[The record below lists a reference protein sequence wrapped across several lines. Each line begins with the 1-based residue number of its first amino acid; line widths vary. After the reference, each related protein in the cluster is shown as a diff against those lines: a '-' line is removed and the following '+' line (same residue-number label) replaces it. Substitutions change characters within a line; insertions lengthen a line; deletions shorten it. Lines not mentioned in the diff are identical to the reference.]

1 MREDDTQTDAKG
13 PSIAGPPATEP
24 PGDLMTRVR
33 VWLAR
38 ATVSGL
44 LLSLFIHL
52 FIILLT
58 RLIPVTYSN
67 ADAGGGA
74 GHTIEFSII
83 TEADSP
89 AASDNLSITLP
100 TESELMSPSME
111 QLDPVDDLTTAAEAI
126 DPVGELEQGVDMP
139 AGAAGAASEIAAG
152 AGAAGSGSGASFFGL
167 EAVGRRFCYIID
179 VSSSMQ
185 TGPEESTRIDI
196 VKRELTRS
204 LLALVE
210 SSEFSVVL
218 YAGNS
223 GWLFDD
229 RQWLDSTQRNKLVA
243 EARIAS
249 IVLEYNRRD
258 GVGRFGVTQNGT
270 APSSAVERAMSLN
283 PKPDAIYLLTDGEF
297 GEPRVPEFVRNLN
310 RSALIPVHCLFIT
323 DASGQSEAEGDLR
336 TIATESG
343 GSFRTFRTSSP

>member
-1 MREDDTQTDAKG
+1 MHHEEPNTAPEESPVIG
-13 PSIAGPPATEP
+13 SP
-24 PGDLMTRVR
+24 PGADVSDDLFTRIR

-44 LLSLFIHL
+44 LISLFIHL
-52 FIILLT
+52 FVIALT
-58 RLIPVTYSN
+58 RLIPITYSN
-67 ADAGGGA
+67 ADSGGGS
-74 GHTIEFSII
+74 GDSIEFSII

-89 AASDNLSITLP
+89 ASSDQLSITLP
-100 TESELMSPSME
+100 TSSELMSPSME

-139 AGAAGAASEIAAG
+139 SGAAGAASEIAAG

-185 TGPEESTRIDI
+185 TGEPNARIDI

-204 LLALVE
+204 LLALIE

-223 GWLFDD
+223 GWLFEE

-243 EARIAS
+243 EARVAS
-249 IVLEYNRRD
+249 IILEYNRRD

-270 APSSAVERAMSLN
+270 APSSAVEKAMSLT
-283 PKPDAIYLLTDGEF
+283 PRPDAIYLLTDGEF
-297 GEPRVPEFVRNLN
+297 GEPGVPGFVRNLN
-310 RSALIPVHCLFIT
+310 RSSLIPVHCLFIT
-323 DASGQSEAEGDLR
+323 DRDGDPGVESDLR
-336 TIATESG
+336 TISSESG

>member
-1 MREDDTQTDAKG
+1 MSR
-13 PSIAGPPATEP
+13 
-24 PGDLMTRVR
+24 LR

-44 LLSLFIHL
+44 LISLFIHL

-58 RLIPVTYSN
+58 RLIPITYSN
-67 ADAGGGA
+67 ADAGGGTGNA
-74 GHTIEFSII
+74 IEFSII

-89 AASDNLSITLP
+89 AANESLSITLP
-100 TESELMSPSME
+100 TSSDLVSPSME

-152 AGAAGSGSGASFFGL
+152 AGAAGAGSGASFFGL

-179 VSSSMQ
+179 VSSSMNA
-185 TGPEESTRIDI
+185 GPDEQTRIDI

-204 LLALVE
+204 LLALIE

-223 GWLFDD
+223 GWLFDE

-249 IVLEYNRRD
+249 ILLEYNRRD

-270 APSSAVERAMSLN
+270 SPSSAIDKAMSLT

-297 GEPRVPEFVRNLN
+297 GEPKVPQFVKNLN
-310 RSALIPVHCLFIT
+310 RTSLIPVHCLFIT
-323 DASGQSEAEGDLR
+323 DANSESDAEGDLR

-343 GSFRTFRTSSP
+343 GSFKTFRTSSP